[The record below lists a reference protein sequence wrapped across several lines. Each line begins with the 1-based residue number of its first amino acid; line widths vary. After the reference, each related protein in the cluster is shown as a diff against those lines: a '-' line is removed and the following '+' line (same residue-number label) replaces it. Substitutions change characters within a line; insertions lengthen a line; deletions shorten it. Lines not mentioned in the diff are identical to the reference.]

1 MKEYSKKEI
10 VENAI
15 LISQTFNT
23 YDKKPK
29 ELTPSPLEN
38 TELSKDWNV
47 VGHITSNNGFFS
59 DFNKDKDNEVFF
71 GYLLQSK
78 TNENEYKAV
87 VRGTANKAEWA
98 DNFKSLMEYH
108 KEVGW
113 VESGFYDI
121 YENMNLRTLDG
132 KTTKIAEGLTKI
144 VNEKNAHLT
153 ITGHSLGSAL
163 SSYIMLD
170 VSKNVKDK
178 KNVDM
183 CLFASPKPGN
193 EQFSEDFQKVT
204 DNYVVFNYSRDL
216 VPCVPLE
223 INGYEDLKNIQK
235 ITPQNSEAIIKD
247 EVTSNHHVICYAA
260 MLDYQA
266 KTPEEWKSLLKENG
280 CETDCING
288 PTNPSAKIEFS
299 ILDIVDKIRN
309 VREKIFDSSENTVE
323 TPKIK
328 RA

>member
-98 DNFKSLMEYH
+98 DNFKSLI
-108 KEVGW
+108 
-113 VESGFYDI
+113 F
-121 YENMNLRTLDG
+121 T
-132 KTTKIAEGLTKI
+132 
-144 VNEKNAHLT
+144 
-153 ITGHSLGSAL
+153 
-163 SSYIMLD
+163 
-170 VSKNVKDK
+170 
-178 KNVDM
+178 
-183 CLFASPKPGN
+183 
-193 EQFSEDFQKVT
+193 
-204 DNYVVFNYSRDL
+204 
-216 VPCVPLE
+216 
-223 INGYEDLKNIQK
+223 
-235 ITPQNSEAIIKD
+235 
-247 EVTSNHHVICYAA
+247 
-260 MLDYQA
+260 
-266 KTPEEWKSLLKENG
+266 
-280 CETDCING
+280 
-288 PTNPSAKIEFS
+288 TNPSILKGNIGFS
-299 ILDIVDKIRN
+299 LI
-309 VREKIFDSSENTVE
+309 
-323 TPKIK
+323 
-328 RA
+328 